1 MNSLG
6 VTSRKPSVAFF
17 SSVEGDFTEL
27 SAELNVDKYQV
38 IEISDLIELKK
49 VAHDKS
55 CNLSALVFSTAQG
68 VEEAEKIIEQLDLNY
83 MEIGGPV
90 IAAVREEEQQ
100 NEEAL
105 LNLGVTKVFQRRLGI
120 EALNLVLSIEI
131 DEFERICKLR
141 EELQRRA
148 SAIGQIVDGTFRF
161 KTRREAQNLATMLSL
176 TCPNPMPIAIGL
188 TELLI
193 NSVEHGCLGIGHD
206 EKGALIEQGTL
217 ADEIDRRRASPEYCD
232 KCVVVKFERKQNCL
246 IFDVSDDGDGF
257 DYKSYI
263 AADKGHLKKHGRG
276 IMMAKGCFEELEY
289 FGNGNRVRAVHR
301 FGY

>member
-6 VTSRKPSVAFF
+6 ITSQKPSVVFF
-17 SSVEGDFTEL
+17 SSVGGDFSQL
-27 SAELNVDKYQV
+27 SSQLNDDRYRVFEV
-38 IEISDLIELKK
+38 SDLLELKK
-49 VAHDKS
+49 MAHDRS
-55 CNLSALVFSTAQG
+55 YNLSALVFSTAKG
-68 VEEAEKIIEQLDLNY
+68 AEEAEDIIDQLDLNY

-90 IAAVREEEQQ
+90 IAAVRENAPQSEEL
-100 NEEAL
+100 L
-105 LNLGVTKVFQRRLGI
+105 LNLGVTKIFHRKLGV

-131 DEFERICKLR
+131 EEFDRIKKLR
-141 EELQRRA
+141 EELQRRT

-206 EKGALIEQGTL
+206 EKGALIEKGLL
-217 ADEIDRRRASPEYCD
+217 AEEIERRRASPEYCD
-232 KCVVVKFERKQNCL
+232 KCVVVKFVREQNCL
-246 IFDVSDDGDGF
+246 VFEVSDGGEGF
-257 DYKSYI
+257 DYQSYL
-263 AADKGHLKKHGRG
+263 AADKGHFKKHGRG

-289 FGNGNRVRAVHR
+289 FGNGNKVRAVHR